1 MDGNPPGTIRLITP
15 RFSSDFPKALSSH
28 DIGSKD
34 LVESAVLLDTCPT
47 INIITVSIEK
57 IQLMLL
63 TLSKEVENAIPA
75 VYEKVKKILK
85 GTKENKIS

>member
-1 MDGNPPGTIRLITP
+1 
-15 RFSSDFPKALSSH
+15 LSSH
-28 DIGSKD
+28 DIGLKD
-34 LVESAVLLDTCPT
+34 LVESAALLDTFPT
-47 INIITVSIEK
+47 INLITVSIEK
-57 IQLMLL
+57 IQPMLL